1 MATAA
6 ARIIRSAF
14 SQRRVK
20 RIDRDEGEEG
30 GTRAA
35 RGGERDERERKG
47 DGKARRRKAIA
58 SAFA

>member
-20 RIDRDEGEEG
+20 RIDRDVGEEDR
-30 GTRAA
+30 TRGA
-35 RGGERDERERKG
+35 RG
-47 DGKARRRKAIA
+47 
-58 SAFA
+58 

>member
-30 GTRAA
+30 GTR
-35 RGGERDERERKG
+35 GGERDERERKG